1 VFAEHQRLLRIFA
14 AALAPLCATN
24 CAIDRD
30 QFDFDACNEH
40 GGFTALGSIN
50 PADPVD
56 YLVLRHWDR
65 DWDGLDLG
73 WSVLDEHGAR
83 CSGAGNPEMCEAT
96 LDGLPSESEFS
107 SPPNHTIDIYSVQL
121 AFTRGDEVGAI
132 TDEATLREFLG
143 EIDSPGEAALLR
155 QLASRDLNCIE
166 GDEVGEDPEGYLVYT
181 RRGGW
186 GGSCGETVER
196 VVLIRPDGSDEVI
209 DKHVVD
215 RGPADDECIGGRL
228 PPGLCARS
236 TTPVGTPLGS
246 YLASMA
252 HLEAASVPAFAQLA
266 GELHRFAAPA
276 ALIRG
281 ALRSRAD
288 ETRHARLIAHLARC
302 RGGHPTRPQL
312 RPTPPRR
319 FTDVVEDNAIEGCI
333 RETYGAM
340 LAHLQARRAADPEL
354 RRAFAHIAA
363 DETRHA
369 ALSWAIHRWAE
380 RRLQPRERRRLAR
393 RRRTAAE
400 HLRVDLTRAFDPSVH
415 RAAGL
420 PTPDEGR
427 ALFDRL
433 HRGLAD
439 GLG

>member
-1 VFAEHQRLLRIFA
+1 MLAERHRLLRIFV
-14 AALAPLCATN
+14 AALAPLCATS
-24 CAIDRD
+24 CAIDLE

-40 GGFTALGSIN
+40 GRFTALGTIS
-50 PADPVD
+50 PVTAVD
-56 YLVLRHWDR
+56 YLVLRRRTGEYDGR
-65 DWDGLDLG
+65 DEG
-73 WSVLDEHGAR
+73 WYSSGEHGEP
-83 CSGAGNPEMCEAT
+83 CGGASAPTVCEAA
-96 LDGLPSESEFS
+96 LDGLPWESEFLS
-107 SPPNHTIDIYSVQL
+107 TDDIYNIAPIQL
-121 AFTRGDEVGAI
+121 AYTRGDEVGAI

-143 EIDSPGEAALLR
+143 EINSPAEAALLR
-155 QLASRDLNCIE
+155 QLTSRDLHCIA

-181 RRGGW
+181 QNGGVL
-186 GGSCGETVER
+186 GCSDTTQR
-196 VVLIRPDGSDEVI
+196 VVLIRGDGSDEVI
-209 DKHVVD
+209 DEHVVS
-215 RGPADDECIGGRL
+215 RVPRNTICQGGRL
-228 PPGLCARS
+228 PPGLCSRAQ
-236 TTPVGTPLGS
+236 TPASTPLGS

-266 GELHRFAAPA
+266 GELRRFAAPP
-276 ALIRG
+276 ALARG

-354 RRAFAHIAA
+354 RRAFAHIAV

-393 RRRTAAE
+393 RRRAAAE
-400 HLRVDLTRAFDPSVH
+400 RLRVDLTRAFDPSVH

-433 HRGLAD
+433 HRGLAYS
-439 GLG
+439 LS